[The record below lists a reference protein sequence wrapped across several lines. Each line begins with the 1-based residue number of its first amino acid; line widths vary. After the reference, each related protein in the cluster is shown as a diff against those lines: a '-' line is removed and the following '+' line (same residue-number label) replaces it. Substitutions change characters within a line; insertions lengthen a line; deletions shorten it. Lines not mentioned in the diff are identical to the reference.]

1 MTTITHWFAWP
12 YIFDDVYFSKCVLLA
27 ADGGT
32 AVQSFAIIIGSF
44 FLTNAMLLWSF
55 WSTYNSYSCVFL
67 SKITDNDVFFFSF
80 YLFCTNKK
88 LNNISNPEDSST
100 TLTLSSIFIQNNWD
114 AQPTFFYSGSEKQQ
128 LISRSLKGLILGGH
142 TLTFTFTEKVRVHN
156 YIFGT
161 F

>member
-1 MTTITHWFAWP
+1 MIVGMAQFQNSCYNYDVHFVQCVRHANKDLDEAKPLEQQVIGNYLFRLKNNLLWWSLWKYDNNYTHWFAWP

-67 SKITDNDVFFFSF
+67 SKITDNDVFFSSF
-80 YLFCTNKK
+80 
-88 LNNISNPEDSST
+88 
-100 TLTLSSIFIQNNWD
+100 FICFARIKN
-114 AQPTFFYSGSEKQQ
+114 
-128 LISRSLKGLILGGH
+128 
-142 TLTFTFTEKVRVHN
+142 
-156 YIFGT
+156 
-161 F
+161 